1 MPVFRHRSVE
11 EMRALR
17 RKPLDPENLSVAFSL
32 AATAY
37 WLRSW
42 RFPPGV
48 HKNRSIEEA
57 NRRRGEWMVASARE
71 RPGR

>member
-1 MPVFRHRSVE
+1 MPVFKHRSVE
-11 EMRALR
+11 GMKPRER
-17 RKPLDPENLSVAFSL
+17 RPLDPENLRVAFSL

-37 WLRSW
+37 WLHPW

-57 NRRRGEWMVASARE
+57 NRRRHEWVTASARE
-71 RPGR
+71 PPGR